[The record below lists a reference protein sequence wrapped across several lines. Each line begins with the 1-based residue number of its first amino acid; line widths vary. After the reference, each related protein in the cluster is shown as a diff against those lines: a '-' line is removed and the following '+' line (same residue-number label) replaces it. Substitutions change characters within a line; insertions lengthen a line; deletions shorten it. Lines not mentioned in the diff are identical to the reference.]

1 MHLLLTDRLACPRC
15 GPAFGLI
22 LLSDRMEDRRVLEGA
37 LGCPN
42 CRERYPVR
50 EGAADLR
57 PPPRGPAP
65 TAPAS
70 PAAPDAGETMR
81 LAAMLG
87 ITEGPAHVLAAG
99 EALHHAPALARLIPE
114 LEVIVVE
121 PQGIAWEESPG
132 VTRMHVGDILPLQ
145 SRSLKGV
152 ILGGEAVDHL
162 LGEGIRVL
170 GSGGRIVVLGRP
182 QGVGRRLV
190 DAGLGLLLDQAGATV
205 ATRR

>member
-22 LLSDRMEDRRVLEGA
+22 LLADRMEERRVLEGA

-50 EGAADLR
+50 GGAADLR
-57 PPPRGPAP
+57 PAPRGPAAV
-65 TAPAS
+65 APAS
-70 PAAPDAGETMR
+70 PGEPDAGETMR

-99 EALHHAPALARLIPE
+99 EALHHALALARLVPE
-114 LEVIVVE
+114 LEVLVVD
-121 PQGIAWEESPG
+121 PPGIAWDEAPG
-132 VTRMHVGDILPLQ
+132 VTRMHVGATLPLQ
-145 SRSLKGV
+145 SRSLRGV
-152 ILGGEAVDHL
+152 VLGGEAVDHL
-162 LGEGIRVL
+162 LDEGIRVL
-170 GSGGRIVVLGRP
+170 GSGGRLVVLGRP
-182 QGVGRRLV
+182 EGVGRRLV